1 MLVRL
6 IQACGSNFKSFV
18 DHAIIITNSREHFQ
32 FPNNV
37 PSKMFGNVT
46 YATRNKNR
54 TQS

>member
-6 IQACGSNFKSFV
+6 IQACGSNFKSLV
-18 DHAIIITNSREHFQ
+18 DHAIIITNSREDFQ

-37 PSKMFGNVT
+37 PSKMFDNVT
-46 YATRNKNR
+46 TRNKNR